1 VELQVVRKTQ
11 EEVRLDLEHSV
22 VNTTRQSKSSQIISL
37 FHHRKFLN
45 VPTISGPSTII
56 SDYRNSH
63 PISGKGYT
71 LEGYL
76 GWNEMVDSREVGM
89 DNQFV
94 I

>member
-1 VELQVVRKTQ
+1 VGKIQ
-11 EEVRLDLEHSV
+11 EEARLDLEDSV

-56 SDYRNSH
+56 SDYRSRH
-63 PISGKGYT
+63 PSSGRGYT

-76 GWNEMVDSREVGM
+76 GWNEMVDSHEVGM
-89 DNQFV
+89 DNQLV
-94 I
+94 T